1 MLVIP
6 FCTWYDAVYGIP
18 FFTTRQS
25 KYKFIGL
32 IGSQWSTIIIN
43 HLYFHIF
50 IFLIRERLVHQTLVI
65 SIYKVTLSSLV
76 SNKNGRVN

>member
-43 HLYFHIF
+43 HLCFHIF

-65 SIYKVTLSSLV
+65 SIYKITLSWKLSD
-76 SNKNGRVN
+76 SSFIIF